1 MNSRLDNFCRLLSVT
16 NDFEL
21 SVRWDVSLLKYNK
34 LMGYPEGSSYKLVT
48 QSLARGFVT
57 VGDLKTLGE
66 YLPHSIHKILIVY
79 TGHRDDVLPY
89 FMDML
94 LSDLEINYNGE

>member
-1 MNSRLDNFCRLLSVT
+1 MSSKLDNFCRLLSVT

-21 SVRWDVSLLKYNK
+21 SIRWYNALLKYNK
-34 LMGYPEGSSYKLVT
+34 LMGYPEDSSYKLVA
-48 QSLARGFVT
+48 QALANGFVT
-57 VGDLKTLGE
+57 IGDLRNLGE

-94 LSDLEINYNGE
+94 LSDLEINYNET